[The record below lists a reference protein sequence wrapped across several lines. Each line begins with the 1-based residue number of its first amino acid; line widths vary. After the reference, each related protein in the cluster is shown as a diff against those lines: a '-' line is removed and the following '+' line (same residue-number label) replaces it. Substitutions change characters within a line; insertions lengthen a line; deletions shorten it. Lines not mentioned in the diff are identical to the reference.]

1 MPIVNANIRQKFLES
16 YKEKELKASF
26 LTSWFKTTPRDIVM
40 AEKVRI
46 DVMRSKNII
55 APVIT
60 TQDERVAKI
69 ERSQYEEQEITPP
82 IAGLGYD
89 ITAADIGGK
98 IFGLDPFD
106 STNYDYTRNLLL
118 FNAEKMRVVESA
130 INNHIENQAAQ
141 ILQTGKL
148 DLADASGNSA
158 YKIDYGIKASHLP
171 TVATAWSD
179 RANADPIQDIENLA
193 DVILKDGKVKISNA
207 IFGANAWNNLL
218 ENTKIEKRLNFR
230 RADTI
235 IVDPKYF
242 REDATLQGVIKLGSE
257 ELRCYTYKSYYEK
270 ADGTAVAYLDADS
283 VILLPD
289 SFSENYDF
297 RKVYALVPN
306 LTGVDQRLASILQ
319 ALPDFMNLGDRAYTF
334 RMWINDKGNSI
345 EAELVTR
352 PILIPVSK
360 DSFGCLKTKTD

>member
-1 MPIVNANIRQKFLES
+1 MPTVNANIRQKFIES
-16 YKEKELKASF
+16 YIEKEFKPSF
-26 LTSWFKTTPRDIVM
+26 LTSWFKTGPRDIVR
-40 AEKVRI
+40 AEKVRV

-60 TQDERVAKI
+60 AQDERVPKI
-69 ERSQYEEQEITPP
+69 ERSNYEEREITPP

-89 ITAADIGGK
+89 ITAQDLGGK

-106 STNYDYTRNLLL
+106 SANYDYTKNLLL
-118 FNAEKMRVVESA
+118 YNAEKMRVVEGA

-148 DLADASGNSA
+148 DLQDMAGNSA
-158 YKIDYGIKASHLP
+158 YKIDFDIKASHLP
-171 TVATAWSD
+171 TVTTAWSD

-193 DVILKDGKVKISNA
+193 DVILKDGKVKVNNA

-242 REDATLQGVIKLGSE
+242 RDDATLQGIIRLGSE

-270 ADGTAVAYLDADS
+270 ADGTPTAYLDADN

-289 SFSENYDF
+289 SFKENYDF

-306 LTGVDQRLASILQ
+306 LTGVDQRLAGILQ

-334 RMWINDKGNSI
+334 RMWINDKANSI

-352 PILIPVSK
+352 PILIPISK
-360 DSFGCLKTKTD
+360 DSFGCIKTKV